1 MCKLSQQMARD
12 DANYEEAQSRLRMSM
27 LCRDCVRPL
36 VYPLFT
42 RIVELAQ
49 TRSLGRRGD
58 IKKCHSSKKGLS
70 GVCLVG
76 LSIYLFLKGGL
87 AGLGQK
93 P

>member
-36 VYPLFT
+36 VYPLSL

-49 TRSLGRRGD
+49 TRSLERRGGD
-58 IKKCHSSKKGLS
+58 IKNFHSLEKEGSQAF
-70 GVCLVG
+70 VWP
-76 LSIYLFLKGGL
+76 I
-87 AGLGQK
+87 
-93 P
+93 

>member
-1 MCKLSQQMARD
+1 MARD

-36 VYPLFT
+36 VYPLSL

-58 IKKCHSSKKGLS
+58 IKNFHSSKKGLS

-76 LSIYLFLKGGL
+76 LVIYLFEKGL